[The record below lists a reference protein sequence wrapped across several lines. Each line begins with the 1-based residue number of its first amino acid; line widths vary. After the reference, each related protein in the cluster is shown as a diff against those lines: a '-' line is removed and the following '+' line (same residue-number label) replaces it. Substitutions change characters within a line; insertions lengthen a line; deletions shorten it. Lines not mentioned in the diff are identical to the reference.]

1 MENRFCLAVL
11 KKNISASGVTEQILS
26 NIKNSIKLSEI
37 GQLCSAE
44 GTIFQHKLLLKITS
58 PNDFDTLQVKLQ
70 QLSHQLAIDLILK
83 PWADK
88 DIKPGLLIMD
98 MDSTLVQAET
108 IDEIARIAGVGD
120 KVAQITESAMRG
132 ELDFTESLIA
142 RVSMLKGVSLEMLD
156 KVHDCLPLTEGAIC
170 LLQKAKENGCHTAL
184 VSGGFTLF
192 AGPIA
197 AQLSFDTLSANT
209 LEFENETLTGKVT
222 GDIVDAESKLK
233 TLKHLQHQLGIKSSQ
248 IVAIGDGANDLLMLS
263 AAGTGIAFHAKP
275 KVQEQAKTILNFNN
289 LDAVRWFLNW

>member
-1 MENRFCLAVL
+1 
-11 KKNISASGVTEQILS
+11 K
-26 NIKNSIKLSEI
+26 
-37 GQLCSAE
+37 
-44 GTIFQHKLLLKITS
+44 
-58 PNDFDTLQVKLQ
+58 
-70 QLSHQLAIDLILK
+70 LAIDFIVK
-83 PWADK
+83 PWGEK
-88 DIKPGLLIMD
+88 DIKPKLLIMD

-120 KVAQITESAMRG
+120 KVAKITESAMRG

-142 RVSMLKGVSLEMLD
+142 RVSMLKGISLETLA
-156 KVHDCLPLTEGAIC
+156 KVHERLPLTAGAIC

-197 AQLSFDTLSANT
+197 TQLSFDTLSANT
-209 LEFENETLTGKVT
+209 LEIENNTLTGKVT
-222 GDIVDAESKLK
+222 GDIVDGESKLK
-233 TLKHLQHQLGIKSSQ
+233 TLKQLQKKLGINASQ
-248 IVAIGDGANDLLMLS
+248 IVAIGDGANDLPMLS

-289 LDAVRWFLNW
+289 LEAVCWFLNW